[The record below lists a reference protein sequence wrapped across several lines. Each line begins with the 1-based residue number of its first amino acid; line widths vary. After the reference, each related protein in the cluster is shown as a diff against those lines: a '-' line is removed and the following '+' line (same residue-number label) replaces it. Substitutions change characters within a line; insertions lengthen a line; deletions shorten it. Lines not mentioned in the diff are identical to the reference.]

1 MHNFQEGTDD
11 LDLAVD
17 ILKSFLIFWV
27 WSY

>member
-11 LDLAVD
+11 LDLAVV